1 MREKFTLLL
10 SLFGLVGLVLCILV
24 LSMLIQPTTPLS
36 LVLWFSL
43 AAYAVIIML
52 MLTGFTLIE
61 MLTVILLFTIIL
73 VAAVFTME
81 ETISDNTRLLMWS
94 VVVGAWY
101 TPVFVL
107 SLARILGIDE
117 TDSQESHFSDE
128 EPMDSDRQRMIDK
141 SLARRKRKLAR
152 RKR

>member
-1 MREKFTLLL
+1 MRKLITLLL
-10 SLFGLVGLVLCILV
+10 SIIGLVGLVFCILV
-24 LSMLIQPTTPLS
+24 LSIFVHPSATLS

-43 AAYAVIIML
+43 AAYVVIIML

-61 MLTVILLFTIIL
+61 MLAVILLFTIIL
-73 VAAVFTME
+73 VTAIFTLD

-128 EPMDSDRQRMIDK
+128 EPMDSDRQRLIDK

-152 RKR
+152 RRR